1 MKRAIR
7 SILFIFVFTAGMVG
21 AQNTSRLQNQLQ
33 ENKRQIDLA
42 REVLSETLAE
52 KKATLK
58 TISAYK
64 SQIALQEEALLDMSL
79 RMNEL
84 EIEIEEAKEEISGIT
99 AEIKRLREDFSEA
112 LVKGYKN
119 SKRMSKLHFVFMSN
133 SFNQLLKRMEYLER
147 VLEFRKLQLAL
158 IEEKLIENSTKIN
171 ELNARYDNLENLHTE
186 RESETEA
193 LKKDQELYDGLVI
206 KLKNKEVQLREE
218 LKKRDELNQEL
229 EKTIR
234 EEIKK
239 SEERIE
245 RRRVETAAVS
255 GFVRGGLPWPV
266 NNGYI
271 SESFGRH
278 KHHDFKNVT
287 TQNNGINIVCR
298 ANSEISCVFEGVVS
312 AVMEVPGMQTTVL
325 VKHGKY
331 YSVYAN
337 LARSNVSGGQ
347 ELKQGEAI
355 GVVGLN
361 ESGIPELHLE
371 IWEGSTKLNPSL
383 WIRK

>member
-1 MKRAIR
+1 M
-7 SILFIFVFTAGMVG
+7 G
-21 AQNTSRLQNQLQ
+21 AQNTSRLQKQLQ
-33 ENKRQIDLA
+33 ENKRQIELA

-58 TISAYK
+58 TIAAYK

-147 VLEFRKLQLAL
+147 VLDFRKLQLAL
-158 IEEKLIENSTKIN
+158 IEEKLEENSTKIN
-171 ELNARYDNLENLHTE
+171 ELNARYSSLENLHTE
-186 RESETEA
+186 RETETEA
-193 LKKDQELYDGLVI
+193 LKKDQELYDGLVV

-218 LKKRDELNQEL
+218 LQKRDELNKEL
-229 EKTIR
+229 EQRIR

-245 RRRVETAAVS
+245 RRRVETATVS

-298 ANSEISCVFEGVVS
+298 ANSEITCIFEGVVS

-325 VKHGKY
+325 VKHGSY

-337 LARSNVSGGQ
+337 LASTNVSGGQ
-347 ELKQGEAI
+347 ELKQGDAI
-355 GVVGLN
+355 GTVGLN
-361 ESGIPELHLE
+361 EAGIPELHLE
-371 IWEGSTKLNPSL
+371 IWEGSTKMNPAL